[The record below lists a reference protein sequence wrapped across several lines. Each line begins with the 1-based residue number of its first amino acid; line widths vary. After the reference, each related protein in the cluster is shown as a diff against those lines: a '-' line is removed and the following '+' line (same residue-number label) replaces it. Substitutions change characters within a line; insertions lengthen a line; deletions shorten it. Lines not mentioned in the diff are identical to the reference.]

1 MTLLQRT
8 AGVLMLLAVLLVPA
22 ATLAQ
27 DNDTITVGGSGI
39 AAPVFEALIAAS
51 GVEGAFDVTVQGT
64 GAGLAD
70 LCAGT
75 LDVALAG
82 RAIDPLEEA
91 ACDAAGVAFVELQL
105 ANEALA
111 VIVSSDNNRL
121 ECVTASNFNTLFA
134 PSARGTTISWSTL
147 DAAAPAAD
155 VALVLPPATTTAYAL
170 LDTLTSGDGI
180 RTDVALAADYAAVIE
195 QVAGNADAIG
205 VVNLAAASGAEGVRV
220 LPVSNPV
227 AVTCYDA
234 TPENIENGNYQ
245 AGLPLFAYVNA
256 ASLGKAGLGDVLA
269 FAASDGAAEA
279 VSAAG
284 VTPLSA
290 TAAATLADVVANGTT
305 GRTFS
310 RAVVSYQ
317 IPPTVAGQV
326 NVGGVAHAFTL
337 FNNVTTSLQN
347 TYNLTTQTFFE
358 GQPASVRR
366 FCNGELDI
374 VVISEPLTAEEIA
387 SCEANQITTM
397 EIPVGHQAAVLVAS
411 AEADYLACLTTDQ
424 VASIWQASSETP
436 ETWNQISATMAD
448 APVYLFA
455 PQFGDS
461 LSGLVAGSGILREP
475 TEANTDP
482 LYRAAAVANA
492 GSGLTYMTL
501 ADYERALANGQQGIQ
516 LVAVDAGNG
525 CVTPS
530 AATVADG
537 TYALTRGVTLLV
549 NNASLANE
557 PVKALLW
564 SLFSDTNFSLTNATG
579 FADLDLTDFADA
591 RDMLQTAFDEAAAQ
605 AAEEAATAEETEST
619 EDADTEATPEPTPA
633 S

>member
-1 MTLLQRT
+1 
-8 AGVLMLLAVLLVPA
+8 
-22 ATLAQ
+22 
-27 DNDTITVGGSGI
+27 
-39 AAPVFEALIAAS
+39 
-51 GVEGAFDVTVQGT
+51 
-64 GAGLAD
+64 
-70 LCAGT
+70 
-75 LDVALAG
+75 
-82 RAIDPLEEA
+82 
-91 ACDAAGVAFVELQL
+91 
-105 ANEALA
+105 
-111 VIVSSDNNRL
+111 
-121 ECVTASNFNTLFA
+121 
-134 PSARGTTISWSTL
+134 
-147 DAAAPAAD
+147 
-155 VALVLPPATTTAYAL
+155 
-170 LDTLTSGDGI
+170 
-180 RTDVALAADYAAVIE
+180 
-195 QVAGNADAIG
+195 
-205 VVNLAAASGAEGVRV
+205 
-220 LPVSNPV
+220 
-227 AVTCYDA
+227 
-234 TPENIENGNYQ
+234 
-245 AGLPLFAYVNA
+245 
-256 ASLGKAGLGDVLA
+256 
-269 FAASDGAAEA
+269 GAAEA
-279 VSAAG
+279 VSTAG

-290 TAAATLADVVANGTT
+290 TATATLADVVANGTT

-326 NVGGVAHAFTL
+326 NVGGVAHAYTI

-374 VVISEPLTAEEIA
+374 VVISEPLTAEEVA

-424 VASIWQASSETP
+424 VASIWQASAETL
-436 ETWNQISATMAD
+436 ETWDQISATMAN

-461 LSGLVAGSGILREP
+461 LSGLVAGAGILREP
-475 TEANTDP
+475 TEANTDS

-501 ADYERALANGQQGIQ
+501 ADYERALANGQQRIQ

-537 TYALTRGVTLLV
+537 SYALTRGVTLLV

-591 RDMLQTAFDEAAAQ
+591 RDMLQSAFDEAAAR
-605 AAEEAATAEETEST
+605 AAAETEST